1 MTDEDRTRRSDSH
14 GSSSSPAR
22 RAGGGSSVIG
32 AASRATSTAT
42 DPIAADQTVIST
54 SPPIELQPAGHGFKP
69 SELGQALEGQQLEHV
84 LLEEFV
90 GGGGMGAVFRA
101 WDTELYRTVAV
112 KVLSTHQ
119 AGDVE
124 SQRRFQT
131 EARSAARLDHPNIAR
146 VHYVGEDR
154 GIRYIVF
161 EYIEGTNVRDLV
173 NVNGPLPL
181 ADALNFT
188 LQIANALSHAWEREV
203 VHRDIKPS
211 NILITPEGLAKLVD
225 MGLAR
230 FEQIDGAAPDETAT
244 GVTLGTFDY
253 ISPEQARN
261 PRDTDTRSDIYSLGC
276 TLYFMLTG
284 RAPFA
289 DGSALQKLLLHQSEP
304 PPDVREVRPDVSEM
318 LATVLATMLAKRPED
333 RFQNPNELAAALV
346 GCIEQLGIAPPQV
359 ALPAYWSNWV
369 PRPTWWRRHAAWLV
383 PAALLLAAV
392 LVLGLRW
399 NSEAASPRFP
409 PLKISNTEQTAAP
422 AASAIGDRD
431 TGGRD

>member
-1 MTDEDRTRRSDSH
+1 MTDEDRTRRSESQ
-14 GSSSSPAR
+14 GSTSSTGR
-22 RAGGGSSVIG
+22 RVGGGSSVVG
-32 AASRATSTAT
+32 ATSRGAFPAT
-42 DPIAADQTVIST
+42 DPMAADLTVIST
-54 SPPIELQPAGHGFKP
+54 SPPIEPQPPGQGFKP
-69 SELGQALEGQQLEHV
+69 SELGRALEGQQLEHV

-101 WDTELYRTVAV
+101 WDTDLYRTVAV

-119 AGDVE
+119 ADDVE

-161 EYIEGTNVRDLV
+161 EYIDGTNVRDLV
-173 NVNGPLPL
+173 NANGPLPL

-211 NILITPEGLAKLVD
+211 NILITQDGLAKLVD

-230 FEQIDGAAPDETAT
+230 LEQLDGATPDDTAT

-284 RAPFA
+284 RPPFA
-289 DGSALQKLLLHQSEP
+289 DGSALQKLLLHQSEA

-318 LATVLATMLAKRPED
+318 LAAVLATMLAKRPQD

-359 ALPAYWSNWV
+359 ALPAYWSNWA
-369 PRPTWWRRHAAWLV
+369 PQTTWWRRHAAWLV
-383 PAALLLAAV
+383 PAVLLLAAI
-392 LVLGLRW
+392 LVLALRW
-399 NSEAASPRFP
+399 NSEAATPAFP
-409 PLKISNTEQTAAP
+409 PLQISESLEDILKPADTFGRTGPDAP
-422 AASAIGDRD
+422 
-431 TGGRD
+431 